1 MLRCPF
7 NNFSKCDGSCPFSM
21 PDFAGCKIATSLTAI
36 EGIVRG
42 IGERVGKMHM
52 EQVTTNAHLTALRT
66 PELLAE
72 DVCEDVSDTKRRH
85 DPRSYLVNE
94 SRGAG
99 KGRAYRISV
108 SESDADGV
116 IGTIGDKADIFVIR
130 KPVPK
135 IILSPGDEVTVSRNG
150 RRLRIS
156 PGNKQSQLADAFGVH
171 DRVYLEAG
179 FDNGIVTLT
188 ADGDVYDEGEM

>member
-1 MLRCPF
+1 MQD
-7 NNFSKCDGSCPFSM
+7 CDVADGN
-21 PDFAGCKIATSLTAI
+21 
-36 EGIVRG
+36 RG
-42 IGERVGKMHM
+42 
-52 EQVTTNAHLTALRT
+52 
-66 PELLAE
+66 
-72 DVCEDVSDTKRRH
+72 H